1 VNARLHFIESVGK
14 ENNTGQMWRY
24 MSVIPAL
31 RRQRQQGQP
40 VLQIE
45 TLSPTQ
51 SPGMTTPVS
60 TDPSTSLR
68 SWNPV
73 GSCSFLS
80 LPNLPPQ
87 ECTFCFA
94 SWQPSLLGLPAVS
107 PKDCPSR
114 AGSMA
119 QVIENLPSKCK
130 ALSSSPPTKTPKK
143 VHLHFALH

>member
-1 VNARLHFIESVGK
+1 VAVHVCNPSTPEAEAARPACATNRDSES
-14 ENNTGQMWRY
+14 N
-24 MSVIPAL
+24 SVS
-31 RRQRQQGQP
+31 RNDH
-40 VLQIE
+40 
-45 TLSPTQ
+45 
-51 SPGMTTPVS
+51 PVS

-143 VHLHFALH
+143 VHLHFAKRAPAESTL